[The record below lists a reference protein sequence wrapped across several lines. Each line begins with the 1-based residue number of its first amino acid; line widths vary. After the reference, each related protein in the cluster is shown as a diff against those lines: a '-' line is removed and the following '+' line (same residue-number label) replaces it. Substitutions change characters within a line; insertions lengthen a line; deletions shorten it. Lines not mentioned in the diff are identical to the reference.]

1 MSVAQTSVDLLS
13 RLGSKG
19 PDISALTQLSQGKPD
34 VDFDEILAQHKAE
47 SKKKPEPSD
56 NSRRDE
62 GNVKAREDKP
72 EEKVTAKE
80 AHKTDTEASNEDDVE
95 NRELDNNK
103 QETSSKQD
111 QDGEKREAQEKD
123 DAPQAKT
130 AKESDAQGSPEEESE
145 ALTHSEQT
153 TSAPAAVA
161 EGASETAAELDASL
175 AQLGGLGAE
184 VVAAVRPE
192 AKPLPEQATMGLG
205 ALGTARQ
212 TPLSTD
218 KTVGL
223 GVLPA
228 AAKADPT
235 TRLGAA
241 PIAGTKPVDVN
252 ELLPKADPTSLAPQ
266 VSQLGGTPISLRGT
280 GSQTELLPQKA
291 NSPVGL
297 GALLPSTAGLPPLD
311 PPGEAGALSP
321 TSGLAAEDALP
332 QGLKPEELRSARG
345 GLSEGAADNKAAAD
359 AGPKTMAPKAGPMA
373 AATALNSAAN
383 DLVAQAS
390 ASKEGPASTSSSTA
404 IEGPRI
410 AGATMSQFQ
419 TGAAKGATVQT
430 QVQTPVGQPQWG
442 SAVAN
447 KVLWMA
453 AQNLTSAEIHLDP
466 PELGPMMVRVTVSQE
481 QASVTFASQHVAVR
495 DALDQNAFRL
505 REQFEGEGLDLV
517 NVDVGEHNLDQQGES
532 QEEGADASMAAES
545 GAEQDN
551 DATLPVA
558 ASKGLVDYF
567 V

>member
-1 MSVAQTSVDLLS
+1 
-13 RLGSKG
+13 
-19 PDISALTQLSQGKPD
+19 
-34 VDFDEILAQHKAE
+34 
-47 SKKKPEPSD
+47 
-56 NSRRDE
+56 
-62 GNVKAREDKP
+62 
-72 EEKVTAKE
+72 
-80 AHKTDTEASNEDDVE
+80 
-95 NRELDNNK
+95 
-103 QETSSKQD
+103 
-111 QDGEKREAQEKD
+111 
-123 DAPQAKT
+123 
-130 AKESDAQGSPEEESE
+130 
-145 ALTHSEQT
+145 
-153 TSAPAAVA
+153 
-161 EGASETAAELDASL
+161 
-175 AQLGGLGAE
+175 
-184 VVAAVRPE
+184 
-192 AKPLPEQATMGLG
+192 
-205 ALGTARQ
+205 
-212 TPLSTD
+212 
-218 KTVGL
+218 
-223 GVLPA
+223 
-228 AAKADPT
+228 
-235 TRLGAA
+235 
-241 PIAGTKPVDVN
+241 
-252 ELLPKADPTSLAPQ
+252 
-266 VSQLGGTPISLRGT
+266 
-280 GSQTELLPQKA
+280 
-291 NSPVGL
+291 
-297 GALLPSTAGLPPLD
+297 
-311 PPGEAGALSP
+311 
-321 TSGLAAEDALP
+321 
-332 QGLKPEELRSARG
+332 
-345 GLSEGAADNKAAAD
+345 
-359 AGPKTMAPKAGPMA
+359 MA